1 MESFMSNKTPNI
13 YKERLVKLTGR
24 RLLLF
29 FAITLLF
36 FVSEITIIYIK
47 YIPAV
52 LLPIQ
57 EVLPTIAVDHIWMA
71 FHKLILG
78 LSIWAFFFFVMCI
91 SMMYTFGNIKNL
103 LQTIDK
109 RDLNRDTVGE

>member
-1 MESFMSNKTPNI
+1 MSNKTPNI

-29 FAITLLF
+29 FAVTLLF
-36 FVSEITIIYIK
+36 FVSDISIIYIK

-52 LLPIQ
+52 LSPIQ
-57 EVLPTIAVDHIWMA
+57 EVLPPMVVDQIRMA
-71 FHKLILG
+71 FHKLILQ
-78 LSIWAFFFFVMCI
+78 LCLWAFFFFVMCI
-91 SMMYTFGNIKNL
+91 SMMYTFWNIKKF

-109 RDLNRDTVGE
+109 RDLDRDTVGK